1 MVKHFLNIDLVG
13 KKSLRKILSL
23 SRKFKKDR
31 KKKNSNQILSG
42 KILGMIFVQPST
54 RTRVSFEIGMKQL
67 GGDVVILDHLNTQL
81 VRGETMADT
90 ARVLSRYLVF
100 MLIRTGNE

>member
-67 GGDVVILDHLNTQL
+67 GGDVVILDHLNTQ
-81 VRGETMADT
+81 
-90 ARVLSRYLVF
+90 
-100 MLIRTGNE
+100 